1 MVAAMVPE
9 SDNQEVKEE
18 KLEVSNE
25 EQIIGV
31 KDGQDRKESL
41 EENLERLAALNLS
54 NDTSL
59 QPRFSTS
66 IIRLVSALAGIGTL
80 VLIYFV
86 FKLFI

>member
-1 MVAAMVPE
+1 MVPE
-9 SDNQEVKEE
+9 RDNQEVTEE
-18 KLEVSNE
+18 KLEVTNE

-31 KDGQDRKESL
+31 KDGPDRKESM

-54 NDTSL
+54 NDQSL

-66 IIRLVSALAGIGTL
+66 VIRLVSALAGIGTL
-80 VLIYFV
+80 VLIYLV

>member
-9 SDNQEVKEE
+9 SDEKVTGEKPEVT
-18 KLEVSNE
+18 SE
-25 EQIIGV
+25 EQIRGERSAP
-31 KDGQDRKESL
+31 DRKESM
-41 EENLERLAALNLS
+41 EENLERLAALNLG
-54 NDTSL
+54 NDQSL

>member
-9 SDNQEVKEE
+9 RDNQEVTEE
-18 KLEVSNE
+18 KLEVTNE
-25 EQIIGV
+25 EQIIGA
-31 KDGQDRKESL
+31 KDGPAPKESM

-54 NDTSL
+54 NDQSL

-66 IIRLVSALAGIGTL
+66 VIRLVSALAGIGTL
-80 VLIYFV
+80 VLIYLI

>member
-9 SDNQEVKEE
+9 SDNQEVTEE
-18 KLEVSNE
+18 KFEVSNE

-31 KDGQDRKESL
+31 KDGQDRKESM

-80 VLIYFV
+80 VLIYFI

>member
-1 MVAAMVPE
+1 MVPE
-9 SDNQEVKEE
+9 IDEQQVTGE
-18 KLEVSNE
+18 KPAVTRE
-25 EQIIGV
+25 EQISSGPNA
-31 KDGQDRKESL
+31 QDRKESM
-41 EENLERLAALNLS
+41 EENLERLAALNLG
-54 NDTSL
+54 NDQSM

>member
-9 SDNQEVKEE
+9 RDDKEVTGE
-18 KLEVSNE
+18 KPEITSE
-25 EQIIGV
+25 EQIRG
-31 KDGQDRKESL
+31 KRPAPDRKESM
-41 EENLERLAALNLS
+41 EENLERLAALNLG
-54 NDTSL
+54 NDQSL

>member
-1 MVAAMVPE
+1 MVLE
-9 SDNQEVKEE
+9 SDNKKLTGEKPEVT
-18 KLEVSNE
+18 SE
-25 EQIIGV
+25 EQIRGERPAP
-31 KDGQDRKESL
+31 DRKESM
-41 EENLERLAALNLS
+41 EENLERLAALNLG
-54 NDTSL
+54 NDQSL